1 MEESSLGQALRGF
14 SSCQTGLPE
23 VLLAG
28 GGPGME
34 EEEAGMEEPGKPM
47 WTRCQEKHLPQA
59 PGEAACFQQVL
70 VCAYLPG
77 DPNVKGEKCHC
88 PVAYPRGCRRQ
99 KIQVAPS
106 SR

>member
-70 VCAYLPG
+70 VCAYLPE
-77 DPNVKGEKCHC
+77 DPSVTGEKCCHQR
-88 PVAYPRGCRRQ
+88 ASPRSCRRQ
-99 KIQVAPS
+99 EAQQQTRP
-106 SR
+106 